1 MGPPRHVPHGGSGSG
16 HGPFGEKAFKGALI
30 ACAVLIGVGVAMLVA
45 GGGAVRGAGT
55 ALIAVCGVG
64 LLTVGGGLLLERL
77 VRRRQAG

>member
-1 MGPPRHVPHGGSGSG
+1 
-16 HGPFGEKAFKGALI
+16 
-30 ACAVLIGVGVAMLVA
+30 VLIGVGVAMLVA